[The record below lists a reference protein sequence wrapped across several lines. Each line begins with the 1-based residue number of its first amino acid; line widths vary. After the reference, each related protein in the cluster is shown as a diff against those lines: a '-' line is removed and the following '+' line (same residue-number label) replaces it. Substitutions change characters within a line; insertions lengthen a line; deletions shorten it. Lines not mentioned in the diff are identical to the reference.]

1 MVKSFNKLYVAAHG
15 AVMEVIMEVGKTKNK
30 RFEVPH
36 TYVILFVLIIIT
48 CILTYIIPGGTY
60 QTLNDGTIDAN
71 SFEFIEN
78 KPASLGDFL
87 NSFMKGM
94 KSASSTIF
102 VCLFIGGAF
111 QIVMDTGAIDAIL
124 AATIQKTKGNYSL
137 IFPAVMFVM
146 AVLGALGVGN
156 NVALAF
162 VPILI
167 SLARKLRLDA
177 ISVAAVLYI
186 SSNTGFTTSPMNP
199 FTVLLAQDI
208 AKIPQMSGIAVRSIL
223 FIVFNAFGIWYTIQ
237 YCNKIRKDSGKS
249 LVGIYDME
257 GDEADELK
265 ELKPIHIINFIILLI
280 VFIVYAYGG
289 IKLGWGISQLG
300 SSMMVLGIV
309 VGIVSRMPLNKM
321 CESFTKG
328 AKTMLGASLVIGF
341 ASTISVVMTEAKIIH
356 SIVYYVTLP
365 LAFLPKALTA
375 IGMYIVNFLIAIP
388 ISSGS
393 GQAYV
398 VMPLMAPAADILG
411 VSRQIAISAYQFADG
426 FANFITPT
434 NGLMMGTIAL
444 AGVPYDKW
452 LKYIGKYLLYLSIL
466 CSVFLFFASMLGW
479 S

>member
-1 MVKSFNKLYVAAHG
+1 
-15 AVMEVIMEVGKTKNK
+15 MEVGKIKK
-30 RFEVPH
+30 KKLEVPH

-48 CILTYIIPGGTY
+48 CILTYVIPGGTY
-60 QTLNDGTIDAN
+60 QTLKDGTIDAN
-71 SFEFIEN
+71 SFTFIEN
-78 KPASLGDFL
+78 KPASLSDFL
-87 NSFMKGM
+87 NSFMAGM
-94 KSASSTIF
+94 GSASSTIF

-111 QIVMDTGAIDAIL
+111 QIIMDTGSIDAIL
-124 AATIQKTKGNYSL
+124 ATTIRKTKGNYSL
-137 IFPAVMFVM
+137 IFPAVMVVM

-167 SLARKLRLDA
+167 VLAHKLRLDA
-177 ISVAAVLYI
+177 ISIAAVLYI

-199 FTVLLAQDI
+199 FTVLLAQNI
-208 AKIPQMSGIAVRSIL
+208 AGIPLMSGIAVRSIS
-223 FIVFNAFGIWYTIQ
+223 FIIFDAFGIWYTLQ
-237 YCNKIRKDSGKS
+237 YCNKIRKDPSKS
-249 LVGIYDME
+249 LVGIYEME
-257 GDEADELK
+257 GDEANELK
-265 ELKPIHIINFIILLI
+265 KLKPIHVINFIILLT
-280 VFIVYAYGG
+280 VFVVYAYGG

-300 SSMMVLGIV
+300 SCMIVLGIV
-309 VGIVSRMPLNKM
+309 AGLVSRMSLNKM

-341 ASTISVVMTEAKIIH
+341 ASTISVIMTQAKIIH
-356 SIVYYVTLP
+356 SIVYFITLP
-365 LAFLPKALTA
+365 LIFLPKYLTA

-452 LKYIGKYLLYLSIL
+452 LKFIGKYLLYVSIL
-466 CSVFLFFASMLGW
+466 CCIFLFIATLLGW